1 MRLAKYRKLN
11 HPHCT
16 VLSDKNWRIFLK
28 TSLLERC
35 YLEAS
40 RVDNHAV
47 PRGLDMKTLKVCTNL
62 PEFQAAS
69 NSEF

>member
-1 MRLAKYRKLN
+1 MRLAKYRELN

-16 VLSDKNWRIFLK
+16 VLTDKNWRIFWK
-28 TSLLERC
+28 TSFLESR

-47 PRGLDMKTLKVCTNL
+47 PRGLEVKTLKVCTNL